1 MQPSETPQPEPPGQ
15 NGTDAEPATEQN
27 GTAAEGSN
35 PNAESAP
42 VAEME
47 EALSNLQDDLR
58 RAEEA
63 YLRAVADL
71 QNYRRRVSHEL
82 QREREVGKASVIED
96 ILPVLDNFERT
107 LEAGKAGASLES
119 LLEGVQLVERQL
131 RAALERHG
139 LRPIEAQGEPFDP
152 ELHEAVVTEP
162 SDKAEGTILEV
173 LERGYLL
180 GDRVVRPAK
189 TKVSKGPGK

>member
-1 MQPSETPQPEPPGQ
+1 MQPSETPPPEPLEQ
-15 NGTDAEPATEQN
+15 NGTDADPATEQN
-27 GTAAEGSN
+27 NAAAEGSN

-71 QNYRRRVSHEL
+71 QNYRRRVSQEL
-82 QREREVGKASVIED
+82 QREREAGKASVIED
-96 ILPVLDNFERT
+96 MLPVLDNFERT

-139 LRPIEAQGEPFDP
+139 LRPIEAQSRPFDP

-189 TKVSKGPGK
+189 TKVSRGPGK